1 MSQIQW
7 HIGMCS
13 PACGKNVCYSTHGM
27 SWSPLASTL
36 SCTFFLTVAMI
47 PFLRKNFSFISIF
60 LWLKVQKSWLL
71 NRTWVCFKP
80 HAWLNAADLSLLT
93 LQQMDNMLQVMVIA
107 MLVFLELLLWAVPV
121 SYSYRLDSALSPSV
135 KKSVNINL
143 SKTTLALQILQH
155 YWWSY

>member
-1 MSQIQW
+1 
-7 HIGMCS
+7 
-13 PACGKNVCYSTHGM
+13 
-27 SWSPLASTL
+27 
-36 SCTFFLTVAMI
+36 
-47 PFLRKNFSFISIF
+47 
-60 LWLKVQKSWLL
+60 
-71 NRTWVCFKP
+71 
-80 HAWLNAADLSLLT
+80 
-93 LQQMDNMLQVMVIA
+93 MDNMLQVMVIA

>member
-1 MSQIQW
+1 
-7 HIGMCS
+7 MCS
-13 PACGKNVCYSTHGM
+13 PVRGKNVCCNTHGM
-27 SWSPLASTL
+27 SLSPLTSPL
-36 SCTFFLTVAMI
+36 SCTFFLTVAVI
-47 PFLRKNFSFISIF
+47 SFLRKIFSFISIF

-71 NRTWVCFKP
+71 NCTRLCFKP

-93 LQQMDNMLQVMVIA
+93 LQQMDSMLQVTVIA

-121 SYSYRLDSALSPSV
+121 SYTYRLDSALSPSV
-135 KKSVNINL
+135 KKSININL